1 MEMVLK
7 LDWQEILYRY
17 FLLFH
22 FQGKDYTESR
32 SY

>member
-7 LDWQEILYRY
+7 VDWQEILYGTFCSSISRA
-17 FLLFH
+17 
-22 FQGKDYTESR
+22 KDYTESR